1 MHKDILHEVTPLTE
15 GDCFTLFYRQ
25 KRQFDFPLHYH
36 EEFELNFIM
45 NAKGAKR
52 IVGDHEEVIDDMEL
66 VLAGP
71 GLRHGWFNHECNSP
85 EITEIT
91 IQFHRDLLDEN
102 LLRRNQLSFI
112 KAMLEKSVKGIQ
124 FSKSTIQQNLPR
136 IIDLRHKQGFDSVL
150 ELFSILQ
157 NLSVSRNMRILSS
170 DAIGNNE
177 NTSYNSRRVQK
188 VLQYMNKNF
197 DRSISLS
204 EMAHMVN
211 MTEESFSRFFKKSTG
226 NTFINSLNQIRIGNA
241 SRMLIDTTRPI
252 NEIAYHCGFNNISNF
267 NRIFKNRKYCTPK
280 EYREHFSSKRIFI

>member
-1 MHKDILHEVTPLTE
+1 MYKNILHEVTPLTE

-25 KRQFDFPLHYH
+25 KKQFDFPLHYH

-91 IQFHRDLLDEN
+91 IQFHRDLLDEG

-112 KAMLEKSVKGIQ
+112 KVMLEQSAKGIL

-136 IIDLRHKQGFDSVL
+136 IIELKHKQGFDSVL

-157 NLSVSRNMRILSS
+157 SLSVSRDMRVLSS
-170 DAIGNNE
+170 DTNGNNE
-177 NTSYNSRRVQK
+177 NFSYHSRRIQK
-188 VLQYMNKNF
+188 VLQFMNKNF
-197 DRSISLS
+197 DRVITLR
-204 EMAHMVN
+204 EVAAMVN
-211 MTEESFSRFFKKSTG
+211 MTDESFSRFFRKRTG
-226 NTFINSLNQIRIGNA
+226 NTFINSLNQIRVGNA
-241 SRMLIDTTRPI
+241 SRMLIDTAKPI
-252 NEIAYHCGFNNISNF
+252 TEIAYHCGFNNISNF
-267 NRIFKNRKYCTPK
+267 NRIFKSRKYCTPK